1 MFDILSIGGT
11 ALDVFLELHEATV
24 NCRIDNNACQLCINF
39 ADKIPVQNVTNVP
52 GVGTAPNNAVG
63 SARLG
68 LKAAL
73 YTIIGNDSPGK
84 DSLAVFKKEK
94 VATKYVMVDKKNR
107 TDYSSILSFQG
118 ERTLLTF
125 QVPRKYSLPAGIK
138 TEWIFLGALPD
149 GHKLLHSQI
158 VKKVKKDKVKIGYN
172 PGAHEL
178 RDGIDGMK
186 DILKVTEVFIVNKE
200 EAWRLIGKDED
211 IKILLTKLKKYG
223 PKLVVITDGKN
234 GACCFD
240 GENFYHQPIFNL
252 PVVEK
257 TGAGDAFATG
267 LVSALIHGLDV
278 KTAMRYGA
286 ANSASVV
293 GYVGAQA
300 GLMTKSQMKKFLD
313 QHKETRAKII

>member
-1 MFDILSIGGT
+1 MYDILSIGGT

-24 NCRIDNNACQLCINF
+24 NCRIDSAACQLCINY
-39 ADKIPVQNVTNVP
+39 ADKIPVQKVTNVP

-73 YTIIGNDSPGK
+73 YTVIGNDSEGR
-84 DSLAVFKKEK
+84 DSSAVLKKEK
-94 VATKYVMVDKKNR
+94 VATKFIMIDKKNR
-107 TDYSSILSFQG
+107 TDYSTILSFQG

-125 QVPRKYSLPAGIK
+125 QVPRKYSLPSGIK
-138 TEWIFLGALPD
+138 TKWMFLGALPD
-149 GHKLLHSQI
+149 GHALLYSQV
-158 VKKVKKDKVKIGYN
+158 VKKAKKEKVKIGYN

-178 RDGIDGMK
+178 REGIDDMK
-186 DILKVTEVFIVNKE
+186 DLLAVLEVFIVNKE
-200 EAWRLIGKDED
+200 EAWRLVGKEED
-211 IKILLTKLKKYG
+211 IKLLLSKLRKYG
-223 PKLVVITDGKN
+223 PKIVVVTDGKK
-234 GACCFD
+234 GAACFD
-240 GENFYHQPIFNL
+240 GDNFYYQPIFETI
-252 PVVEK
+252 VVEK

-267 LVSALIHGLDV
+267 LIAALIYGLDV
-278 KTAMRYGA
+278 PTALRYGA

-300 GLMTKSQMKKFLD
+300 GLLSKSQMKKFLD

>member
-1 MFDILSIGGT
+1 
-11 ALDVFLELHEATV
+11 
-24 NCRIDNNACQLCINF
+24 
-39 ADKIPVQNVTNVP
+39 
-52 GVGTAPNNAVG
+52 
-63 SARLG
+63 
-68 LKAAL
+68 
-73 YTIIGNDSPGK
+73 
-84 DSLAVFKKEK
+84 FKKEK
-94 VATKYVMVDKKNR
+94 VSTKYIMVDKKNR
-107 TDYSSILSFQG
+107 TDYSSILSFKG

-125 QVPRKYSLPAGIK
+125 QVPRKYSLPTGIK

-158 VKKVKKDKVKIGYN
+158 VKKVKKEKVKIGYN

-240 GENFYHQPIFNL
+240 GDNFYHQPIFNL

-267 LVSALIHGLDV
+267 FVSALIHDLDV
-278 KTAMRYGA
+278 KTALRYGA

-293 GYVGAQA
+293 GHIGAQA
-300 GLMTKSQMKKFLD
+300 GLMTKLQMKKFLD
-313 QHKETRAKII
+313 QHKETRARII